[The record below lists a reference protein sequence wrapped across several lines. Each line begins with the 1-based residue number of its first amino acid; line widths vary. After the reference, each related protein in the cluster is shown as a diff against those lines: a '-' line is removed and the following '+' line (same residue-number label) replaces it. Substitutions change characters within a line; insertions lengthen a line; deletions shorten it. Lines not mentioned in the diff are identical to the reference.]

1 MLADEDELTVTWDGA
16 DHDGHR
22 HLPDKTAEAGVRYTI
37 TLRGVNKDSV
47 LSPGYNK
54 TGVSAMLSTRK
65 PRKPPPAVPEGAF
78 LLLDTK
84 VTSGS
89 TGEWPKQEARGI

>member
-1 MLADEDELTVTWDGA
+1 M
-16 DHDGHR
+16 
-22 HLPDKTAEAGVRYTI
+22 RYTY
-37 TLRGVNKDSV
+37 TVRGVNKDSV
-47 LSPGYNK
+47 LSLGYNK
-54 TGVSAMLSTRK
+54 TGVSAVLSKRK
-65 PRKPPPAVPEGAF
+65 ALTQHGEQRRITEKAPPAPPEGAF